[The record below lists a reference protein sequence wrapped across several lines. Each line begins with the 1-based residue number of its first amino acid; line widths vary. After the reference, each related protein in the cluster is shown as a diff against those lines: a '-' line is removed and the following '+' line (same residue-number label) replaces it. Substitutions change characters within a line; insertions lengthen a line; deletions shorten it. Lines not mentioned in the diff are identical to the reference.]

1 MAGDPRRPAVPL
13 ATEEDEK
20 HVLVGSDGSIRR
32 HYNLI
37 YSEEDA
43 ERIRLGYCCIQCG
56 ESQVGHGKG
65 TPFPEECAICKF
77 RMRDKQLERYAKEWV
92 GHIRLG
98 PSTSLADE
106 LAALEE
112 LQEKMDRTR
121 KRESTIIVPSGL
133 H

>member
-1 MAGDPRRPAVPL
+1 MGDPRRPAIPL

-20 HVLVGSDGSIRR
+20 HVLLGSDGSIRR

-65 TPFPEECAICKF
+65 EPFPEECAICGF
-77 RMRDKQLERYAKEWV
+77 RMRDKQLQRYGQEWV

-106 LAALEE
+106 LAALAE
-112 LQEKMDRTR
+112 LQEKQNRFVE
-121 KRESTIIVPSGL
+121 KPSILVPRGFN
-133 H
+133 

>member
-1 MAGDPRRPAVPL
+1 MADPRRPAIPL

-56 ESQVGHGKG
+56 ESQVGHGDG
-65 TPFPEECAICKF
+65 APFPEQCAICGF
-77 RMRDKQLERYAKEWV
+77 RMRDKQLQRYGQEWV

-112 LQEKMDRTR
+112 LQEKQNRFVEKGSILIPR
-121 KRESTIIVPSGL
+121 GF